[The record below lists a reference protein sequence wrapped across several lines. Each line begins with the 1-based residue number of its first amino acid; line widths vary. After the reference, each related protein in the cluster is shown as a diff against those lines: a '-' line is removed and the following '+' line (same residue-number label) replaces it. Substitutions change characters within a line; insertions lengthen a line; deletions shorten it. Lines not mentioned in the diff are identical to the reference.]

1 LEDEEEFAHFFK
13 HNQVDYVYN
22 SQEITEFNLMKFIH
36 RIEKNQ
42 KYDYLAKER
51 DLREKKM
58 KTEKQQDDTNETNI
72 HNSNEN
78 EKNFS
83 EENKEQS
90 NIIEDELDKSIVDN
104 FNIENV
110 LLGFET
116 AGVKITLLSGNI
128 DSHIKKKKYNNF
140 FDFILLGFT
149 AQNIFA
155 NISKITKKNSKVLVE
170 LNSYMTAFNDEN
182 KNEYKEK
189 LKQLSSEYGLVLE
202 DTSSK
207 HTWKFFKKS

>member
-1 LEDEEEFAHFFK
+1 
-13 HNQVDYVYN
+13 
-22 SQEITEFNLMKFIH
+22 MKFIH